1 MDLNRIGIITLFSF
15 LCFACATPDNDGFMS
30 AEEAKKLS
38 IDLQTMKV
46 PPPPRDSSDIREIL
60 SELSSKLPREAMKS
74 EQIPPNAKEIDAL
87 YDFTLGNSG
96 SIYRTCVK
104 ESNEARMAGQQVR
117 ARAIAKRGYELLKDS
132 LSAEPCIFLQSVQ
145 LLL

>member
-1 MDLNRIGIITLFSF
+1 
-15 LCFACATPDNDGFMS
+15 
-30 AEEAKKLS
+30 
-38 IDLQTMKV
+38 
-46 PPPPRDSSDIREIL
+46 
-60 SELSSKLPREAMKS
+60 MKS